1 MKSILALSTFI
12 CLSLGSLSFSE
23 PAFCKRQGL
32 RGHVYLVTGNQM
44 PSPDAP
50 RTGHPGMRTTLYIY
64 ELTNTS
70 QTDQEQGAF
79 YRSITTRLVK
89 EVETDDDGYFKVK
102 LKPGMYSLFVKKGS
116 LFYSNIYDGQG
127 NIHPVEVKKGSF
139 TEVSFKADYD
149 AAY

>member
-1 MKSILALSTFI
+1 MKTIVALSTFVL
-12 CLSLGSLSFSE
+12 LSLGSLSFSE
-23 PAFCKRQGL
+23 PEFCKRQGL
-32 RGHVYLVTGNQM
+32 RGNVYLVTGNQM

-50 RTGHPGMRTTLYIY
+50 RTGSTGMKTILYIY

-89 EVETDDDGYFKVK
+89 EVHTDENGYFKVK
-102 LKPGMYSLFVKKGS
+102 LKPGRYSLFVKKGS

-127 NIHPVEVKKGSF
+127 NIHPVEVKKGDW
-139 TEVSFKADYD
+139 TEVNFKADYD

>member
-1 MKSILALSTFI
+1 MKTIVALSTFVL
-12 CLSLGSLSFSE
+12 LSLGSLGFSE
-23 PAFCKRQGL
+23 PDFCKRQGL
-32 RGHVYLVTGNQM
+32 RGNVYLVTGNQM

-50 RTGHPGMRTTLYIY
+50 RTGSTGMKTILYIY

-79 YRSITTRLVK
+79 YRAITTRLVK
-89 EVETDDDGYFKVK
+89 EVNTDENGYFKVK
-102 LKPGMYSLFVKKGS
+102 LKPGKYSLFVKKGS

-127 NIHPVEVKKGSF
+127 NIHPVEVKKGDW
-139 TEVSFKADYD
+139 TEVNFKADYD